1 MCCIC
6 MLPGCPCSPF
16 CCLPVNARIKRV
28 LQKFPAV
35 LPTNA
40 LPNGSIQKVVG
51 RAQMAPGQI
60 LMSPVSNKPCVQY
73 SVTVQE
79 RQKRGDHHAWV
90 TIVEELVTVDF
101 FLSDDTGGSVFVQG
115 TTVKSF
121 SLEETSSTGGGF
133 WGGTAA
139 SPGLESLM
147 QRHGRSSTG
156 FFGGTK
162 NLRVTETS
170 FDLGEVLA
178 CLGGVNPGIGGP
190 TSVMSI
196 LQEASITEEY
206 ATANN
211 WNDWDK
217 KSWSAL
223 TGKYQCVL
231 MSDSAELTENIL
243 APQLQAMYRQQQ
255 PMMIPQQQQPMMIQQ
270 QQQPMMI
277 PQQQQPMMIP
287 QQQQP
292 VMIGQPVANMAQ
304 VAPAPMLMTVTV
316 PQGVAPGQQLQ
327 LQTPAGTMVMV
338 TVPPGVGPGGQFQI
352 QC

>member
-1 MCCIC
+1 
-6 MLPGCPCSPF
+6 
-16 CCLPVNARIKRV
+16 
-28 LQKFPAV
+28 
-35 LPTNA
+35 
-40 LPNGSIQKVVG
+40 
-51 RAQMAPGQI
+51 
-60 LMSPVSNKPCVQY
+60 MSPVSNKPCVQY
-73 SVTVQE
+73 SVRVQE
-79 RQKRGDHHAWV
+79 HKKRGDGHAWV
-90 TIVEELVTVDF
+90 TIVEELRTVDF
-101 FLSDDTGGSVFVQG
+101 FLVDDTGGSVFVQG
-115 TTVKSF
+115 TTVKAF
-121 SLEETSSTGGGF
+121 SLEETSKTGGGF
-133 WGGTAA
+133 WGGTKA

-178 CLGGVNPGIGGP
+178 CLGGVNPGVGGP

-206 ATANN
+206 ANANN

-217 KSWSAL
+217 KSWKAL

-231 MSDSAELTENIL
+231 MSDSPELTENIL
-243 APQLQAMYRQQQ
+243 APQLQQPPMMQQ
-255 PMMIPQQQQPMMIQQ
+255 PMSR
-270 QQQPMMI
+270 
-277 PQQQQPMMIP
+277 QQQPMMIP

-292 VMIGQPVANMAQ
+292 VMIGQPVALMTQ
-304 VAPAPMLMTVTV
+304 VAPAPTLMTVTV

-327 LQTPAGTMVMV
+327 LQTPTGAMVMV
-338 TVPPGVGPGGQFQI
+338 IVPPGVGPGGQFQI